1 MDKRGEEWTG
11 EQPVE
16 VDVSR
21 DRLAASLPT
30 YMVPSAFHCRDS
42 LPLWTAEADV
52 PCATVRKAAGVG
64 PGRAGTM
71 NRREPREC

>member
-30 YMVPSAFHCRDS
+30 YMVPSAFHCGRRRLTS
-42 LPLWTAEADV
+42 RARPFAK
-52 PCATVRKAAGVG
+52 RRGSG
-64 PGRAGTM
+64 PGVQER
-71 NRREPREC
+71 